1 MHFALSFRGND
12 VASFDES
19 SIQKIFSEVFG
30 IPVSELTDALAYNSC
45 VQWDSLKHLQMV
57 AKFEEI
63 FEIEIEMDDII
74 AMENYGKVKE
84 ILHKYL
90 T

>member
-1 MHFALSFRGND
+1 MAL
-12 VASFDES
+12 FDENT
-19 SIQKIFSEVFG
+19 IKNIFCEVLG
-30 IPVSELTDALAYNSC
+30 IPAEEVTDTLAYNSC
-45 VQWDSLKHLQMV
+45 VQWDSLKHLQLV
-57 AKFEEI
+57 AMFEEK
-63 FEIEIEMDDII
+63 FDIEIDMDDII

>member
-1 MHFALSFRGND
+1 M
-12 VASFDES
+12 VSFDENT
-19 SIQKIFSEVFG
+19 IKKIFCDVLG
-30 IPVSELTDALAYNSC
+30 IPIEDVTDTIEYNSC
-45 VQWDSLKHLQMV
+45 MQWDSLKHLQMV
-57 AKFEEI
+57 AI
-63 FEIEIEMDDII
+63 FEDTFGIEIEMDDII